1 MSTRSNIFVDFNGE
15 RKQFYH
21 HCDGYLDGV
30 GKDLLVRM
38 EMAIARASKAILY
51 LAGYDLTERAYKEFL
66 NLLEEEGS
74 YESEEI
80 GLHGDIEYLYYVKFV
95 SGEKDT
101 VSYTKTQWQK
111 LDDKNYR
118 QNLETAKCGDYTLNL
133 VLHTDEE
140 KE

>member
-21 HCDGYLDGV
+21 HHDGYLDGV

-38 EMAIARASKAILY
+38 EMAIARARKDISY
-51 LAGYDLTERAYKEFL
+51 LVSTERVYKEFI

-95 SGEKDT
+95 SGEKDA
-101 VSYTKTQWQK
+101 VSYTKTTWQK
-111 LDDKNYR
+111 LGDKNYR
-118 QNLETAKCGDYTLNL
+118 QNLETAKCGDYTLSL
-133 VLHTDEE
+133 VLHTE
-140 KE
+140 KKK